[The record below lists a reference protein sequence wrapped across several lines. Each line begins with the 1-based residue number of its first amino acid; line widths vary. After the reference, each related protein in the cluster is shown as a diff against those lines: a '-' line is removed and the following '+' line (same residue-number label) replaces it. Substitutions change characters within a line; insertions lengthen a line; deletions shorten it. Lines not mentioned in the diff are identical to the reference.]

1 MRDPGVQAGLE
12 EGIPLSRVTFAV
24 VDLETT
30 GGSPRDAAITEVGA
44 VKYRGGERLGT
55 FHALVQPGRPIPAF
69 NTRLTGIHDRAVADA
84 PPIER
89 VLPALLGFLEGSV
102 FVAHN
107 ARFDFGF
114 LNAELLRLGYQPL
127 PPPPVC
133 TARLAR
139 RVVWPDVP
147 NVRLETLARY
157 FRTAVRPAH
166 RALPDAE
173 ACAEVL
179 HGLLDLGGRL
189 GIRTLGDLHQAVRAR
204 GRPHFHKIRFTDH
217 LPRAAGVYVFRA
229 RDDRALYVGKSR
241 DLRARA
247 KRYFYGDDRKKVEDL
262 LARTARVEG
271 LPCRSELEALA
282 LEARLIRR
290 LDPTFNRR
298 GRTWRRHAYLRLDTG
313 EAYPRLKVVREAR
326 GGGVFLGPFP
336 TAAQA
341 HLAREALEEVF
352 PIRRCTRAMG
362 RRSRSSP
369 CALADLDRCLA
380 PCDGR
385 TDPERY
391 GELVRIVITSLS
403 SPGGL
408 LEALEARMRALAR
421 AERFEEAALVRERLR
436 ALAEAL
442 ARDRRDRW
450 LLGAGELVLRDPEG
464 NAVRLVGGSPVADG
478 EPPEPIPHPCP
489 RDRAMELAAVRGYLA
504 RCRMTVERADVPPA
518 EPVAGGRALHDVLAR
533 LRAAERAREG
543 EPDR

>member
-1 MRDPGVQAGLE
+1 MQQVGVQAGLE

-30 GGSPRDAAITEVGA
+30 GGSPRDSAITEVGA
-44 VKYRGGERLGT
+44 VKYRGGQRLGA
-55 FHALVQPGRPIPAF
+55 FHALVHPGRPIPPF
-69 NTRLTGIHDRAVADA
+69 ITHLTGIDDRTVSDA
-84 PPIER
+84 PPLEW
-89 VLPALLGFLEGSV
+89 VLPALLGFLEGCV

-114 LNAELLRLGYQPL
+114 LNAELLRLGYEPL

-157 FRTAVRPAH
+157 FRTTARPAH

-189 GIRTLGDLHQAVRAR
+189 GILTLGDLHQAVRAR
-204 GRPHFHKIRFTDH
+204 GRPHFHKIRLTDH
-217 LPRAAGVYVFRA
+217 LPRAAGVYVFRG
-229 RDDRALYVGKSR
+229 RDGRVLYVGKSR

-262 LARTARVEG
+262 LAQTARVEG

-290 LDPTFNRR
+290 HEPTFNRR
-298 GRTWRRHAYLRLDTG
+298 GRTWRRHAYLRLDPG
-313 EAYPRLKVVREAR
+313 EAYPRLKVVREVR
-326 GGGVFLGPFP
+326 GAGAVLGPFSS
-336 TAAQA
+336 AAQA
-341 HLAREALEEVF
+341 RLAKEALEEVF

-369 CALADLDRCLA
+369 CALADLGRCLA

-385 TDPERY
+385 IDPERY

-408 LEALEARMRALAR
+408 LEALEARMGALAR
-421 AERFEEAALVRERLR
+421 AERFEEAALARDRLR

-442 ARDRRDRW
+442 ARDRQDRW
-450 LLGAGELVLRDPEG
+450 LIGAGELLLRDPEG
-464 NAVRLVGGSPVADG
+464 HRVRLVRGAPVREG
-478 EPPEPIPHPCP
+478 EPVEPIELPCP

-504 RCRMTVERADVPPA
+504 RGRVTVERADLPPA
-518 EPVAGGRALHDVLAR
+518 EPVAGGLALHRILSR
-533 LRAAERAREG
+533 LRAAERSSDPGR
-543 EPDR
+543 